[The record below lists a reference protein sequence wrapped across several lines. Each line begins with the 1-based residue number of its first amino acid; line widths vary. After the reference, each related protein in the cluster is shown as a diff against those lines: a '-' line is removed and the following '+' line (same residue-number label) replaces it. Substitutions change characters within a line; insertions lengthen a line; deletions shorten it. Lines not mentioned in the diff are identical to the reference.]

1 MAYVLKQFDTAQEM
15 TDYLNGVV
23 QGKPV
28 GAKVQGLHG
37 LTLKVNPAG
46 SLRTV
51 TFSDAS
57 GVGLTPKEIL
67 NQIEAVNADLVG
79 VAVFRSYRPTSPQTY
94 RMTFIL
100 DGDIVDKTG
109 TANGIFGFGT
119 AADSTVGSAAVTL
132 SDIAIITTDEGGNKF
147 TVVHQ

>member
-1 MAYVLKQFDTAQEM
+1 MAYVLKQFDTAQEV

-28 GAKVQGLHG
+28 GVKVLGLHG

-51 TFSDAS
+51 TFADAS
-57 GVGLTPKEIL
+57 GVGLSPKEVL
-67 NQIEAVNADLVG
+67 DQIEAVNADMVG
-79 VAVFRSYRPTSPQTY
+79 VATFRAYRTASYKL
-94 RMTFIL
+94 TFI
-100 DGDIVDKTG
+100 GDSDVVDKTG
-109 TANGIFGFGT
+109 TANALLGFST
-119 AADSTVGSAAVTL
+119 DADTTVGANAVAL
-132 SDIAIITTDEGGNKF
+132 ADIAVITTDEGGNKF